1 VVRAES
7 EKAPA
12 GLPDGGGSEIRKVRE
27 RGRGIQRRERVS
39 RRPSRV
45 TAAHTLKLAEHLSER
60 DRCIAVECYEQ
71 HVLTTDQL
79 TRLYFTGARLATRRL
94 NTLYEL
100 RVLDRFRPMKP
111 RGEGTAPYHWI
122 LDEAGA
128 IVVADYKGI
137 APDELHYNHADAL
150 GLASSRNLTHHV
162 ESNEFFTRLAVE
174 SVRAGGELSEW
185 YGVRTLARLFAN
197 ATVPDGYGVLTL
209 PERRPLHLLLELD
222 RGTEASRVLRA
233 KAESYTRTLPHSSLA
248 KLRPVVI
255 LAVPSERRAQ
265 TAVAAVADAG
275 GPLVV
280 AVWSAASSESVLAVV
295 KAAALRADQVACSS
309 TAARSADRSVR

>member
-1 VVRAES
+1 MDRANRQY
-7 EKAPA
+7 APA
-12 GLPDGGGSEIRKVRE
+12 DPPDADSSKTRKGRE
-27 RGRGIQRRERVS
+27 RARADARQERAG
-39 RRPSRV
+39 RRPGRV
-45 TAAHTLKLAEHLSER
+45 TAEHALKLAEHLTDR

-79 TRLYFTGARLATRRL
+79 RRLYFTRTRLATRRL

-128 IVVADYKGI
+128 AVVADYKGI
-137 APDELHYNHADAL
+137 AVDELRYSHANAL
-150 GLASSRNLTHHV
+150 ALASSRNLTHHV

-174 SVRAGGELSEW
+174 SVRAGGELAEW
-185 YGVRTLARLFAN
+185 YGVRTLAHLFAN

-209 PERRPLHLLLELD
+209 PERASAHLLLELD

-233 KAESYTRTLPHSSLA
+233 KAESYARTLPHSSLA
-248 KLRPVVI
+248 ELRPVVI
-255 LAVPSERRAQ
+255 LAVPSERRAR
-265 TAVAAVADAG
+265 TATSAVAGAG
-275 GPLVV
+275 VPIVV
-280 AVWSAASSESVLAVV
+280 AVWSATSDAPVLPIAER
-295 KAAALRADQVACSS
+295 AAAR
-309 TAARSADRSVR
+309 